1 MVTTKPGTPLEYF
14 TGGREGQ
21 LFIHSGLSGREE
33 TRGTWR
39 QAHTMLQIEPGP
51 AVRYGFRFQFARSYE
66 ELREIL
72 YAEGLFDV
80 RAVPGMTIP
89 EDLSARISLRTKA
102 KVQAIRAEFPDQTK
116 IESLTSPAQDQQ
128 IYKVTFKRLG
138 ENKLTILHEEN
149 RKTYLEYFVTEPL
162 ETLIKKRASF
172 ITSRQQIRD
181 PNVWWDGVY
190 GPYDMRHQVCVR
202 STTRTSSR
210 AA

>member
-1 MVTTKPGTPLEYF
+1 
-14 TGGREGQ
+14 
-21 LFIHSGLSGREE
+21 
-33 TRGTWR
+33 
-39 QAHTMLQIEPGP
+39 
-51 AVRYGFRFQFARSYE
+51 
-66 ELREIL
+66 
-72 YAEGLFDV
+72 
-80 RAVPGMTIP
+80 MTIP
-89 EDLSARISLRTKA
+89 EDLSARFSLRTKA
-102 KVQAIRAEFPDQTK
+102 KFQAIRAEFPDQTK

-190 GPYDMRHQVCVR
+190 GPYDMRHQVVR
-202 STTRTSSR
+202 TIDDPDIFTGRMIYVLTCDDPGLCKAPFVASKNVSFPDPKEIASLEYYLERFVWGKMQRTDRESPYPYGV
-210 AA
+210 